1 MKKALLL
8 LLLFAPPRSH
18 WVKQKDSYRIHW
30 LYVNGYGNVLGEYY
44 QPYPNSGLPV
54 PVQPKY
60 TASCYE
66 GHPVEFTTE
75 QEARDYVLRCP
86 VW

>member
-1 MKKALLL
+1 MFKVLLL
-8 LLLFAPPRSH
+8 AFVFFAPQTAR

-30 LYVNGYGNVLGEYY
+30 LYVNTYGNTLGDYF

-54 PVQPKY
+54 VEPKY
-60 TASCYE
+60 TANCSE
-66 GHPVEFTTE
+66 GQPVEFKTE

-86 VW
+86 LW